1 MKRKLLLVFILT
13 SLSVSSYAQGFWKKV
28 GNFLGQVATGV
39 VIGVVDQMAEH
50 SGDQK
55 TIDNWNQIKESSN
68 LPSYTYSYDAGQQ
81 LTQGN
86 WVGAAISAASG
97 IAEEAGVNPDL
108 VALGNSGLTNFVNGN
123 NNAAMIDVV
132 QLGAHA
138 TGNYQFDYFLNTQ
151 KDINQINRE
160 YRNNIRNGMSKEE
173 ADRIRIERISN
184 TTADM
189 IVYIEGISA
198 DRKARAN
205 ARKNEVKNAL
215 LQRGYSPM
223 EAEYLSAYM
232 SIETLNEMDDPW
244 ASVDEMLD
252 NHHIGPKVPVDGN
265 VFFDDENVIVP
276 PTNTDD
282 ENPPAEEEQPIQN
295 QEPQPVTPEDPLRD
309 VKDNLER
316 ITLSGY
322 GLNGIELLESQ
333 KIELDEAA
341 ELLKQH
347 TSLQICLTGNSCDI
361 GSDYGK
367 ERVAMQRAKN
377 AKAYLVGKGI
387 DSDRIE
393 VASKADTESLNSN
406 ASESERKQNRRVY
419 ISIIE

>member
-1 MKRKLLLVFILT
+1 MKRTFILVLILT

-28 GNFLGQVATGV
+28 GKFLGQVATGV
-39 VIGVVDQMAEH
+39 VIGAVDQMAEH
-50 SGDQK
+50 SGDQR
-55 TIDNWNQIKESSN
+55 TIDGWNQIKESSN
-68 LPSYTYSYDAGQQ
+68 LPSYSYSYDAGQQ
-81 LTQGN
+81 ITQGN

-123 NNAAMIDVV
+123 NNAAMIDAV

-160 YRNNIRNGMSKEE
+160 YRENIRNGMPKEE
-173 ADRIRIERISN
+173 ADRIRIEGLSN

-189 IVYIEGISA
+189 MMYIEGIAA
-198 DRKARAN
+198 DRKARVN

-223 EAEYLSAYM
+223 EADYLSAYM
-232 SIETLNEMDDPW
+232 SIETLNETDNSW
-244 ASVDEMLD
+244 TSVDEMLD
-252 NHHIGPKVPVDGN
+252 DHHIGPKAPIDGN
-265 VFFDDENVIVP
+265 IFFDDENVALP
-276 PTNTDD
+276 PSDAKD
-282 ENPPAEEEQPIQN
+282 ENPTTGEEPQTP
-295 QEPQPVTPEDPLRD
+295 EPQPQPVIPEDPLRG
-309 VKDNLER
+309 VKDSLEH

-322 GLNGIELLESQ
+322 RLNGIELQDTQ
-333 KIELDEAA
+333 KQELDEAA
-341 ELLKQH
+341 ELLKQQP
-347 TSLQICLTGNSCDI
+347 SLRICLTGNSCDI

-367 ERVAMQRAKN
+367 DRVAMQRAKN
-377 AKAYLVGKGI
+377 ARAYLVGKGI

-393 VASKADTESLNSN
+393 VASKADTESLNGNS
-406 ASESERKQNRRVY
+406 SESERKQNRRVY